1 MSDYQLDVT
10 TPVGETVTINEGDGV
25 QHRYDVLP
33 LTKSR
38 IRLFQEQERHARDMQ
53 AHADAGDV
61 VDMDDAARMLIKALA
76 GLLGQQNGGPPA
88 DEVLVRLWDDD
99 VLSFSAL
106 ERLTQ
111 HLTEK
116 AGSRPPA

>member
-1 MSDYQLDVT
+1 MADDDIDLNALNDEELVEQMWDDLYDGLADEIVEGVSILLARKW
-10 TPVGETVTINEGDGV
+10 TP
-25 QHRYDVLP
+25 YDVL
-33 LTKSR
+33 T
-38 IRLFQEQERHARDMQ
+38 
-53 AHADAGDV
+53 
-61 VDMDDAARMLIKALA
+61 KALA